1 MHLKS
6 IKLSLKPGLHFKVF
20 CIKFMSIAKGYYRAT
35 MFIWKSTVDIDN
47 L

>member
-20 CIKFMSIAKGYYRAT
+20 CIKFLSIAKGYYRAT
-35 MFIWKSTVDIDN
+35 VVIWNATEDIDN